1 MNYINR
7 EQWTKLHQ
15 NKRYRPK
22 YPSETVV
29 QFVFRNFDRNGETK
43 ILDLGCGAGR
53 HVFFMGREGIVPYG
67 IDYSEAGIQFTKE
80 SMNEYGMSNYAENM
94 RVGSLTQLP
103 YKDNFFE
110 GVICYGVLYYLNTE
124 EIHKAVDE
132 MKRVLKPGGKIL
144 LVVRTTEDYRFDDRQ
159 LIDGESNTIIISE
172 ENANRCANSEN
183 GMLMHFFEEEE
194 LRHLFSD
201 FITVNIDYIKETHN
215 NQQFCDCNYI
225 LTAEK

>member
-1 MNYINR
+1 MNDINR

-22 YPSETVV
+22 YPSEIVV

-53 HVFFMGREGIVPYG
+53 HVFFMGREGIVPDG

-103 YKDNFFE
+103 YKDIFFE

-194 LRHLFSD
+194 LRQLFSD
-201 FITVNIDYIKETHN
+201 FKTVNIDYIKETHD